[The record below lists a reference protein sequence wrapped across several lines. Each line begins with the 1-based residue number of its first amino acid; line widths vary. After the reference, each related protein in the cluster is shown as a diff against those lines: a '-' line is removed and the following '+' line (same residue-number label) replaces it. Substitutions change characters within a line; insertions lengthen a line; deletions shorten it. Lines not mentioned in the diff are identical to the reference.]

1 MKNGIPIV
9 LIMLE
14 VATSIYQ
21 ASGQVYTNAISRKM
35 ASSSSFE
42 VFGIDVGVLIDQ

>member
-35 ASSSSFE
+35 ARSPSFG
-42 VFGIDVGVLIDQ
+42 VSGIDVGALVEQ